1 LNSVPGT
8 EVAVAPNAMARAI
21 ARRQAVRCGSVGLL
35 VTLGEA
41 TELMEAQPPAR
52 LPGSPPW
59 LLGLA
64 NLHGHLVPVF
74 DVARAVDETR
84 KVPARAHF
92 LVIGR
97 GDRAVAIVIDALP
110 RRWEENTPV
119 SADVTLPEAFADGV
133 ARNAYVQDGVAWF
146 DVDFPRLF
154 EGLSAPLHA
163 EA

>member
-1 LNSVPGT
+1 MTPVQ
-8 EVAVAPNAMARAI
+8 EIEDAVTPNAPARAI
-21 ARRQAVRCGSVGLL
+21 ARRQAVRCGSFGLL

-41 TELMEAQPPAR
+41 TELMEARPPAR

-74 DVARAVDETR
+74 DVARAVDESRT
-84 KVPARAHF
+84 VPARAHY

-110 RRWEENTPV
+110 RRWEEAVPLPTDG
-119 SADVTLPEAFADGV
+119 ALPEALAGGV
-133 ARNAYVQDGVAWF
+133 ARNAYVQDGITWF

-154 EGLSAPLHA
+154 ERLSAPLHA
-163 EA
+163 HA